1 MSCAG
6 NVYVRVCERVC
17 VLSLPVHPCAP
28 KGFPLTPCQAM
39 VCVPPCGDARAVFKN
54 NICMQNVW
62 IHGDNKNVDV
72 RTRVTPAGT
81 RPTFPPPRF
90 AWVRVRS
97 CVCDIRAHWLV
108 WPCLCAYELPFACTS
123 ASVFVR
129 AICPRWS
136 SSRAECE
143 HANVPGVVA
152 YSSTTS
158 GNEAFNICL
167 ENDVFMATVQCA
179 CAVHDVQCRFTL
191 FRRPRWVNVASADEF
206 CVY

>member
-6 NVYVRVCERVC
+6 NVYVRVCVC

-62 IHGDNKNVDV
+62 IHGDNKNVYV

-108 WPCLCAYELPFACTS
+108 WPCLCTYELPFACTS

-129 AICPRWS
+129 AICEVPAAQNVNTQTSPES
-136 SSRAECE
+136 SPTVALHREMKRSTFVLKTMSSWRPYSVRALYMTCSVGL
-143 HANVPGVVA
+143 HFFAG
-152 YSSTTS
+152 
-158 GNEAFNICL
+158 L
-167 ENDVFMATVQCA
+167 
-179 CAVHDVQCRFTL
+179 
-191 FRRPRWVNVASADEF
+191 DELM
-206 CVY
+206 